1 MKLRVRN
8 QPVEIDPPRKP
19 LPAPRAHGSSG
30 ALGSV
35 QLRGACLH
43 PKVRVRSTGDQGL
56 SPAGAPRPAGP
67 PRLSQVQ
74 AGLGTHGCSDSRNVA
89 PDLVA
94 RAWGGGAAGIA
105 FSFCFLNLVCILYG
119 I

>member
-67 PRLSQVQ
+67 PRLRSRPASAPTAARTPETWPQTWWPGPG
-74 AGLGTHGCSDSRNVA
+74 AGVPLALLS
-89 PDLVA
+89 PF
-94 RAWGGGAAGIA
+94 A
-105 FSFCFLNLVCILYG
+105 F
-119 I
+119 